1 MTYPASPNDAGNI
14 RVRPDSA
21 QFWAGAAATA
31 VVAALI
37 ALVGILISR
46 WTLNIPILAPA
57 GDGAW
62 GSAHTGEYVLVAAL
76 VALVAAALLYL
87 LELGAPAPRVFFGW
101 IMGLATLAVVVYP
114 FSTSAPLEQKA
125 ATAIVNGI
133 LGIAI
138 TSLLTA
144 VSSRAIRISRDAPP
158 MSRRPVSH
166 PPTYGQSSYGQSSYG
181 PSSYGPSSSGP
192 PAAGPPPAGP
202 PRPRPYEPTEPLDR
216 PGSSAPGDWR

>member
-166 PPTYGQSSYGQSSYG
+166 PPTYGQSSYG
-181 PSSYGPSSSGP
+181 PSSSGP